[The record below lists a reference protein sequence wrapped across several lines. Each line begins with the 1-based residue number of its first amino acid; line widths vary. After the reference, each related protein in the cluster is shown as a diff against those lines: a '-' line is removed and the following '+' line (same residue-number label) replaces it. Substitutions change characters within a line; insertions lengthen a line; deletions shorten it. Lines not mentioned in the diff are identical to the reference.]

1 MWSAF
6 RKQNIQSEKVYF
18 SLGSR
23 GVARV
28 ARPTPLIFRPNSPPP
43 LPPSSKGLDPLLYLT
58 TKFCCPVRFASIL
71 TNKLSP
77 GLRLEGLQVLPDFTL

>member
-23 GVARV
+23 EGARV

-43 LPPSSKGLDPLLYLT
+43 PP
-58 TKFCCPVRFASIL
+58 VI
-71 TNKLSP
+71 
-77 GLRLEGLQVLPDFTL
+77 